1 MLTNDRDIISSV
13 IIELT
18 KHFTSLLASYKENN
32 NLIQDN
38 DIIDVKYDEKFDV
51 FRVDLTKINYEYKN
65 CIRNLFSKN
74 HNKRDIKQLFS
85 SNLKL
90 YKMKDYNA
98 VILSES
104 NNSITFDMV
113 KNANQFVICNFKK
126 VLKEIKNTLPNN
138 DEFNCY
144 ADVVNN
150 NSIDICVQW
159 RHQLAFSI
167 KISSTEMKI
176 ECFESGN
183 NPDISGM
190 TVHYPSSCYGSSH
203 DIIKYFMK
211 FIKIYFEEL
220 YKLKVFIF

>member
-1 MLTNDRDIISSV
+1 
-13 IIELT
+13 
-18 KHFTSLLASYKENN
+18 
-32 NLIQDN
+32 
-38 DIIDVKYDEKFDV
+38 
-51 FRVDLTKINYEYKN
+51 
-65 CIRNLFSKN
+65 
-74 HNKRDIKQLFS
+74 
-85 SNLKL
+85 
-90 YKMKDYNA
+90 MKDYNA

-126 VLKEIKNTLPNN
+126 VLKEIKNTLPDN

-211 FIKIYFEEL
+211 FVKIYFEEL
-220 YKLKVFIF
+220 YKMKVFIF